1 MNAPTEAFLHDKLH
15 ALDALADEFIAVRRD
30 IHKHP
35 EMGYKEY
42 RTSDLVAEQL
52 SAWGYQV
59 TRGLGG
65 TGLVGQLKKGSG
77 HRAIGIRADMDAL
90 PIDEATGLAYAS
102 CNVGIMH
109 ACGHDGH
116 TAMLLAAAKHI
127 AQKGVFS
134 GTVNLIF
141 QPAEE
146 GLGGAKK
153 MMEDG
158 LFKQFPCDAI
168 FAMHNMPTHPQGH
181 LVLRD
186 GSAMAS
192 SDNVTITLHGKGG
205 HGAMPHVAADPVVAG
220 SAIVMGLQSIVARNI
235 DPQQM
240 AIITVGAF
248 NAGVANNVIPQTATL
263 KLSVRSLDRDVR
275 ILLEKRITEL
285 VHAQATQLWG
295 EAADID
301 YQRGYPVLV
310 NHLAETDFA
319 RDVAEELV
327 GADKVVRQGRALTGS
342 EDFAFMLEE
351 VPGCYL
357 LIGNGDGTGDGH
369 GACMVHN
376 PGYDFNDQNVAVGS
390 AYWSLLVERFLPAIR
405 VKTPR
410 PGFGA
415 WPSAGGKPPGL
426 CHRPGL
432 NLERRQSR
440 PRRRRV

>member
-1 MNAPTEAFLHDKLH
+1 MDKADTVNAPRETLVHDKLQAHH
-15 ALDALADEFIAVRRD
+15 AQADEFIAVRRD
-30 IHKHP
+30 IHRHP

-65 TGLVGQLKKGSG
+65 TGVVGQLKKGMGTES
-77 HRAIGIRADMDAL
+77 IGIRADMDAL
-90 PIDEATGLAYAS
+90 PIEEATGLPYAS
-102 CNVGIMH
+102 CKVGIMH

-127 AQKGVFS
+127 AQQGVFS

-158 LFKQFPCDAI
+158 LFQQFPCQAI
-168 FAMHNMPTHPQGH
+168 FAMHNMPGQPQGH

-192 SDNVTITLHGKGG
+192 SDYVTITLHGKGG
-205 HGAMPHVAADPVVAG
+205 HGAMPHLAADPVVAG
-220 SAIVMGLQSIVARNI
+220 SAIVMGLQSIVARNV
-235 DPQQM
+235 DPQHM

-248 NAGVANNVIPQTATL
+248 QAGVANNVIPQTATL
-263 KLSVRSLDRDVR
+263 RLSVRSLDRDVR
-275 ILLEKRITEL
+275 VLLEQRITEL
-285 VHAQATQLWG
+285 VHAQAQSYGVT
-295 EAADID
+295 ADID

-310 NHLAETDFA
+310 NHPAETDFA
-319 RDVAEELV
+319 RTVAEELV
-327 GADKVVRQGRALTGS
+327 GPARVVRQGPALTGS

-351 VPGCYL
+351 VPGSYV
-357 LIGNGDGTGDGH
+357 LIGNGQGPGEGH

-376 PGYDFNDQNVAVGS
+376 PGYDFNDKNVAVG
-390 AYWSLLVERFLPAIR
+390 AAFWSLLVERFLP
-405 VKTPR
+405 VQ
-410 PGFGA
+410 G
-415 WPSAGGKPPGL
+415 
-426 CHRPGL
+426 
-432 NLERRQSR
+432 
-440 PRRRRV
+440 